1 MTLEEL
7 YLEEKVR
14 IEKLARRYAR
24 MFRTEKED
32 LFQEGVL
39 ALAQA
44 YANYAYKLPDG
55 ELLKVSHR
63 VINRKMYKYAKNEY
77 RHKVSHRI
85 VNRKIYK
92 YAKGEYR
99 RKEYETNATEKY

>member
-7 YLEEKVR
+7 YLKEKDR
-14 IEKLARRYAR
+14 IEKLSRRYAR

-39 ALAQA
+39 ALAET
-44 YANYAYKLPDG
+44 YAKYAYKLPDG
-55 ELLKVSHR
+55 ELLK
-63 VINRKMYKYAKNEY
+63 I
-77 RHKVSHRI
+77 SHRI

-92 YAKGEYR
+92 YARSEYR
-99 RKEYETNATEKY
+99 HKTQSIARCYK

>member
-7 YLEEKVR
+7 YLEEKDR
-14 IEKLARRYAR
+14 IAKLSRHYAR
-24 MFRTEKED
+24 IFRTEKED

-39 ALAQA
+39 ALVQA
-44 YANYAYKLPDG
+44 YAKYAYKLPDG

-63 VINRKMYKYAKNEY
+63 M
-77 RHKVSHRI
+77 

-92 YAKGEYR
+92 YAQNEYR
-99 RKEYETNATEKY
+99 QKIQNKYRQI

>member
-7 YLEEKVR
+7 YLEEKAR
-14 IEKLARRYAR
+14 IAKLSRRYAR

-39 ALAQA
+39 ALAET
-44 YANYAYKLPDG
+44 YAKYAYKLPDG
-55 ELLKVSHR
+55 ELLKISHR
-63 VINRKMYKYAKNEY
+63 M
-77 RHKVSHRI
+77 

-92 YAKGEYR
+92 YA
-99 RKEYETNATEKY
+99 RKEFKQKTN

>member
-7 YLEEKVR
+7 YLKEKGR
-14 IEKLARRYAR
+14 IAKLSKRYAR

-39 ALAQA
+39 ALVQT
-44 YANYAYKLPDG
+44 YARYAYKLPDD
-55 ELLKVSHR
+55 ELLK
-63 VINRKMYKYAKNEY
+63 I
-77 RHKVSHRI
+77 SHRI

-92 YAKGEYR
+92 YAQNEYR
-99 RKEYETNATEKY
+99 HKTSETQSIATYYK

>member
-7 YLEEKVR
+7 YLKEKVR
-14 IEKLARRYAR
+14 IEKLSRHYAR

-39 ALAQA
+39 ALAEA
-44 YANYAYKLPDG
+44 YAKYAYKLPDG
-55 ELLKVSHR
+55 ELLK
-63 VINRKMYKYAKNEY
+63 I
-77 RHKVSHRI
+77 SHRI

-92 YAKGEYR
+92 YAKNEYR
-99 RKEYETNATEKY
+99 QKIQNKYRQI

>member
-7 YLEEKVR
+7 YLKEKDR
-14 IEKLARRYAR
+14 IAKLSRHYAR
-24 MFRTEKED
+24 IFRTEKED

-39 ALAQA
+39 ALAET
-44 YANYAYKLPDG
+44 YAKYAYKLPDG

-63 VINRKMYKYAKNEY
+63 M
-77 RHKVSHRI
+77 

-92 YAKGEYR
+92 YAQNEYR
-99 RKEYETNATEKY
+99 HKTQSIARCYK

>member
-7 YLEEKVR
+7 YLEEKAR
-14 IEKLARRYAR
+14 IAKLSRRYAR

-39 ALAQA
+39 ALAET
-44 YANYAYKLPDG
+44 YAKYAYKLQDS
-55 ELLKVSHR
+55 ELL
-63 VINRKMYKYAKNEY
+63 
-77 RHKVSHRI
+77 KVSHRI

-92 YAKGEYR
+92 YAKNEYR
-99 RKEYETNATEKY
+99 QKIQNKYRQI

>member
-7 YLEEKVR
+7 YLKEKDR
-14 IEKLARRYAR
+14 IAKLSRHYAR

-39 ALAQA
+39 ALAET
-44 YANYAYKLPDG
+44 YAKYVYKLQDF
-55 ELLKVSHR
+55 ELLK
-63 VINRKMYKYAKNEY
+63 I
-77 RHKVSHRI
+77 SHRI

-92 YAKGEYR
+92 YAKNEYR
-99 RKEYETNATEKY
+99 QKIQNKYRQI

>member
-1 MTLEEL
+1 VTVEEL

-14 IEKLARRYAR
+14 IEKLSRRYAR

-39 ALAQA
+39 ALVQT
-44 YANYAYKLPDG
+44 YAKYAYKLPDG

-63 VINRKMYKYAKNEY
+63 M
-77 RHKVSHRI
+77 

-92 YAKGEYR
+92 YA
-99 RKEYETNATEKY
+99 RKEYRHKASETQSISAKEHKSTE

>member
-7 YLEEKVR
+7 YLKEKDR
-14 IEKLARRYAR
+14 IEKLSRRYAR

-39 ALAQA
+39 ALAET
-44 YANYAYKLPDG
+44 YAKYAYKLQDS
-55 ELLKVSHR
+55 ELLK
-63 VINRKMYKYAKNEY
+63 I
-77 RHKVSHRI
+77 SHRI

-92 YAKGEYR
+92 YAKNEYR
-99 RKEYETNATEKY
+99 QKIQNKYRQI